1 MLKLVFIAV
10 LVSFYGNAQNF
21 ITISD
26 RNFSAFLVE
35 KYPNC
40 MNGNQLDASCPSIIN
55 EENLSLNGLQIS
67 SLEGLEAFVNLK
79 TLECLENNLTSLPAL
94 PASIVKLDCSMNQLT
109 SLPTLPSSLEELSC
123 AANKLTSLPSL
134 PAQLKIIYCN
144 FNEITALPRL
154 PKNLEYLACGTNKIT
169 CLPTLPSSIYI
180 GDISLNP
187 LTCITSRADWMDEE
201 SLKLP
206 ICSEND
212 LKNNVNRC
220 ICITTSLLSV
230 DKFENEELNTIQLNS
245 TFVSNNEKNSIEKN
259 QIHAS
264 TISIFPNPTKGNI
277 IIKSNDLINA
287 ISIKDIEGKLI
298 NLSALNQVELDVNQ
312 IELDLSELINGIYF
326 IQTIVGSKI
335 TTYKVV
341 KTN

>member
-35 KYPNC
+35 KFPNC
-40 MNGNQLDASCPSIIN
+40 MIGNQLDASCPSIIN
-55 EENLSLNGLQIS
+55 EETLSLNGLQIS

-79 TLECLENNLTSLPAL
+79 TLECLENNLKSLPTL

-109 SLPTLPSSLEELSC
+109 SLPNLPSSLEELSC
-123 AANKLTSLPSL
+123 AVNKLTSLPSL

-154 PKNLEYLACGTNKIT
+154 PKDLEYLACGSNKIT

-180 GDISLNP
+180 GDIALNP
-187 LTCITSRADWMDEE
+187 FTCIPSRADWMDEE
-201 SLKLP
+201 SLKMP

-212 LKNNVNRC
+212 FINNSNRC

-230 DKFENEELNTIQLNS
+230 EKLEAEESNGLQLNS
-245 TFVSNNEKNSIEKN
+245 TLVSNNTEKSINVN
-259 QIHAS
+259 QETAI
-264 TISIFPNPTKGNI
+264 TIFPNPTKGYI
-277 IIKSNDLINA
+277 TVKSNDVINS
-287 ISIKDIEGKLI
+287 ISIKDIEGKI
-298 NLSALNQVELDVNQ
+298 IKVNSVNPTELDSNQ
-312 IELDLSELINGIYF
+312 IEVDLSELINGIYF
-326 IQTIVGSKI
+326 IQTIVGSNI